1 VFRSVVLMS
10 APFGGPPALPFDT
23 ADDPAPESE
32 RADGDIHADL
42 AALARPRKHYQWYY
56 ATREANRDM
65 LHSPGGVHSFL
76 RAYYHH
82 KSADW
87 PANKPHPLKGWT
99 AEELAKL
106 PTYYVMDLDK
116 TMAETVSAEAPTEP
130 EIAANRWLPDHELR
144 VYSAEFERTGFQGG
158 LQWYRCA
165 IGPEFGSELALFS
178 GRTID
183 VPSAFISGASD
194 WGQYQRPGALEA
206 MQSKA
211 CTNLSFCTF
220 VEGAGHWVQ
229 QEQPQAVTELLLGF
243 LGR

>member
-1 VFRSVVLMS
+1 MEISTPTSRLWLVLGS
-10 APFGGPPALPFDT
+10 IINGT
-23 ADDPAPESE
+23 TRPE
-32 RADGDIHADL
+32 RRTG
-42 AALARPRKHYQWYY
+42 
-56 ATREANRDM
+56 M

-220 VEGAGHWVQ
+220 AEGAGHWVQ

>member
-65 LHSPGGVHSFL
+65 LLHSPGGVHSFL

-130 EIAANRWLPDHELR
+130 EIAATD
-144 VYSAEFERTGFQGG
+144 
-158 LQWYRCA
+158 
-165 IGPEFGSELALFS
+165 GSLTTS
-178 GRTID
+178 
-183 VPSAFISGASD
+183 
-194 WGQYQRPGALEA
+194 
-206 MQSKA
+206 
-211 CTNLSFCTF
+211 
-220 VEGAGHWVQ
+220 
-229 QEQPQAVTELLLGF
+229 
-243 LGR
+243 